1 MYDNNNIYGTIKLA
15 GTSGAAKTADSA
27 IKDHGAAAEIDQYT
41 PYAFVIKPA
50 ASVTGAVTIKVM
62 ESDAVSGTGESVTM
76 TSPTSEIAFTITNP
90 EADRE
95 YRFPFPFHHKRYMSL
110 QAGGEITVDLFA
122 AVERLIW

>member
-1 MYDNNNIYGTIKLA
+1 MYDNNNIFGTIELA
-15 GTSGAAKTADSA
+15 GTSGTAKTADST

-41 PYAFVIKPA
+41 PYAFVFKPS
-50 ASVTGAVTIKVM
+50 ASVEGVVTIKVM
-62 ESDAVSGTGESVTM
+62 ESDAVSGSDDSVTM

-90 EADRE
+90 EADKE

-110 QAGGEITVDLFA
+110 QLGGEVTVDIFA